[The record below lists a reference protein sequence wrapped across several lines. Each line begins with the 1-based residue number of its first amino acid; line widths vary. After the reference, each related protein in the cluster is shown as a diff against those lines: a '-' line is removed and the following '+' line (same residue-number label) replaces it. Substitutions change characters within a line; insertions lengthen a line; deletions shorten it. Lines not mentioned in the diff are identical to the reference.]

1 MEFRNIPLSYYSEQM
16 KYVQTLNEQAL
27 QGRTDMIRTV
37 LSLQSILLGVLVA
50 LLPPTIQAIGLR
62 WLGFS
67 LLLLLL
73 LGCLLSAVV
82 LYDLTSIPRRA
93 KEALMK
99 ELQLALK
106 EDREMKQYEMIY
118 QKKRTTILILVSL
131 ALLLVSLIFLLAL
144 AYFSLF
150 VS

>member
-16 KYVQTLNEQAL
+16 KYVQTLNEQVL

-73 LGCLLSAVV
+73 LGSLLSAVV

-93 KEALMK
+93 KEALLK
-99 ELQLALK
+99 ELRLALK
-106 EDREMKQYEMIY
+106 EDREMKQYELIY

-131 ALLLVSLIFLLAL
+131 ALLLVSLILLLAL

>member
-1 MEFRNIPLSYYSEQM
+1 MQFRNIPLSYYSEQM
-16 KYVQTLNEQAL
+16 KYVQTLNEQVL
-27 QGRTDMIRTV
+27 QGQTDMIRTV

-50 LLPPTIQAIGLR
+50 LLPPTIQAIELR

-73 LGCLLSAVV
+73 LGCLLSAIV

-93 KEALMK
+93 KEALLK
-99 ELQLALK
+99 ELRLALK
-106 EDREMKQYEMIY
+106 EDRELKPYELIY
-118 QKKRTTILILVSL
+118 QKKRTTILILLSL
-131 ALLLVSLIFLLAL
+131 ALLLVSLVLLLVL

>member
-1 MEFRNIPLSYYSEQM
+1 MKFRNIPLSYYSEQM
-16 KYVQTLNEQAL
+16 KYVQTLNEQVL

-93 KEALMK
+93 KEALLK
-99 ELQLALK
+99 ELRLALK
-106 EDREMKQYEMIY
+106 EDREMKQYELIY

-131 ALLLVSLIFLLAL
+131 ALLLVSLILLLAL

>member
-16 KYVQTLNEQAL
+16 KYVQTLNEQVL

-93 KEALMK
+93 KEALLK

-118 QKKRTTILILVSL
+118 KKKRTTILILVSL
-131 ALLLVSLIFLLAL
+131 ALLLVSLILLLAL

>member
-16 KYVQTLNEQAL
+16 KYVQTLNEQVL

-93 KEALMK
+93 KEALLK
-99 ELQLALK
+99 ELRLALK
-106 EDREMKQYEMIY
+106 EDREMKQYELIY

-131 ALLLVSLIFLLAL
+131 ALLLVSLILLLAL

>member
-16 KYVQTLNEQAL
+16 KYVQTLNEQVL
-27 QGRTDMIRTV
+27 QGQTDMIRTV

-93 KEALMK
+93 KEALLK
-99 ELQLALK
+99 ELRLALK
-106 EDREMKQYEMIY
+106 EDREMKQYELIY

-131 ALLLVSLIFLLAL
+131 ALLLVSLILLLAL

>member
-16 KYVQTLNEQAL
+16 KYVQTLNEQVL
-27 QGRTDMIRTV
+27 QGQTDMIRTV

-82 LYDLTSIPRRA
+82 LYDLTCIPRRA
-93 KEALMK
+93 KEALLK
-99 ELQLALK
+99 ELRLALK
-106 EDREMKQYEMIY
+106 EDREMKQYELIY

-131 ALLLVSLIFLLAL
+131 ALLLVSLILLLAL